1 MKKIPLTCLLAGL
14 LLFTGPAT
22 AAETAADTPP
32 VKAVDPQLE
41 IGGIGKF
48 DVAHE
53 YLSSR
58 VETLSRRLDN
68 FFGENRSY
76 EEANDSYLQVRG
88 SLILDQDETFFNGE
102 FRAKLSLPNL
112 SRHLRFVLENRKVN
126 EDRTSPRI
134 TTGDANLSDSLDE
147 SRFFAGLEFGL
158 EEFQHW
164 KLTVLPGFKLDD
176 LDPTVRF
183 RARRQSG
190 LHNGWQNRLT
200 LTPAWFESKGW
211 EASVGFDLERIVL
224 EDALF
229 RSSTGAFWEEEDE
242 DQYTFGQLFQ
252 IIDPLNRNESLA
264 YEIGMA
270 VRTQP
275 DLEDESYFGSVRYR
289 RNVHQGWMFVELK
302 PQLLFERDNDFD
314 ADPSLVL
321 TLEVLIGGPYRA
333 ERGSTSS
340 RP

>member
-1 MKKIPLTCLLAGL
+1 MKKELFTCLLAGL
-14 LLFTGPAT
+14 LLLPDPA
-22 AAETAADTPP
+22 AAETAADSPP
-32 VKAVDPQLE
+32 VEAADPQLE
-41 IGGIGKF
+41 LGGIGKF

-88 SLILDQDETFFNGE
+88 SLILDQDETFFDGE

-112 SRHLRFVLENRKVN
+112 SKHLRFILESRKEN
-126 EDRTSPRI
+126 EEPTNPRI
-134 TTGDANLSDSLDE
+134 TTGDAKLSDTLDE

-200 LTPAWFESKGW
+200 LTPTWFESKGW

-229 RSSTGAFWEEEDE
+229 RSSTGVFWEEEDE
-242 DQYTFGQLFQ
+242 DLYTFGQLLQF
-252 IIDPLNRNESLA
+252 IDPLNRNESLA
-264 YEIGMA
+264 YEIGMT

-333 ERGSTSS
+333 ERVSPPS